1 MANLTDKNRGNAKLK
16 KVESGVKKI
25 IKKYKLRFRKT
36 GPAAY

>member
-1 MANLTDKNRGNAKLK
+1 LK

-25 IKKYKLRFRKT
+25 WKKYKLRFRKT